1 MWLIYSQFISKCM
14 QIHLNLFPIVSRTR
28 LLSNLK
34 FYSTFTM
41 RRLSPVKTFDKWG
54 SKLKLH
60 LIAPIRTNLT
70 VWSKYAFAETA
81 WCQRWLGKR
90 FSISFAALC
99 WSHPFNLKRKNLHTF
114 IDPTI
119 WSSRIRFKGYVASD
133 ICQNHS
139 FSRAPIVFN
148 PILPS

>member
-1 MWLIYSQFISKCM
+1 MHLLKQRDANGGWANVFQF
-14 QIHLNLFPIVSRTR
+14 HLRHCAAAAR
-28 LLSNLK
+28 L
-34 FYSTFTM
+34 
-41 RRLSPVKTFDKWG
+41 
-54 SKLKLH
+54 
-60 LIAPIRTNLT
+60 
-70 VWSKYAFAETA
+70 
-81 WCQRWLGKR
+81 
-90 FSISFAALC
+90 
-99 WSHPFNLKRKNLHTF
+99 NLKRKNLHTF